1 MPEKLNAALRRAPVT
16 VTLVAVLWAVGA
28 ATGSV
33 LNGPPPA
40 LRAVVGSGVGP
51 VRDGRWWTV
60 LTSLPWCAQLLG
72 YVATSLAVVA
82 LLPFAE
88 RRLGAARTV
97 AAALALQVVGVL
109 GGCVLV
115 GLPHDGD
122 RWFTQLGHTVMLGP
136 SAAVVGVVLLA
147 SAGFGP
153 LWRRRARLLL
163 LSGLAMMVLYS
174 GMLGDVL
181 RLGTGLVG
189 LVAGVATLG
198 RRREVRRSS
207 RSETRVL
214 VALLVAVSAIGP
226 LVAALAE
233 TRVGPLAVLRYVFTS
248 PIPGPATVRQ
258 VCQEPSGVC
267 AAAQTRVR
275 LGGWGTAAMSVM
287 PVVLLL
293 VSAVGLWRGRRPA
306 WGAALVL
313 NVALGVAGLALA
325 GHTASRAADQLM
337 LLGSGV
343 HVHAWLVLALP
354 ALQPFGVAV
363 VLLATRRRFRLS
375 APPGMLA
382 AAGRTVALTFVA
394 VSVVFVVGGLT
405 LRRGFAPHPDL
416 AALLADLPTRLFPPD
431 YLGTLTPA
439 FLPVSAPARWL
450 FEGIGPV
457 FWAVGCV
464 AALRVFL
471 TDRLAAGDR
480 DRLRELTRR
489 GGSTLSWMATWKGNA
504 AWFTPDGAAGLAYR
518 VLGGVALTVGGP
530 VGEETAAGEAVR
542 GFVAH
547 CREQGW
553 TPALYG
559 VVDEVAAIVRETGWS
574 SVQVAE
580 ETLLPLADLS
590 FTGRRWQDVRTA
602 VNRAHREGVT
612 PCWTTWSAAPAAVRE
627 QVRAL
632 SAEWSAGKGLPEMG
646 FTLGGLEEVD
656 DPQVRMLLAVDA
668 EERVLAVTSWLPVR
682 AEGVT
687 VGWTLDF
694 MRRRADAPSGIME
707 FLIATAALDVRA
719 DGAALLSLSGAPL
732 ARVGGQNG
740 DSTLQRLLDLLARRL
755 EPVYGFGSLLA
766 FKAKFQP
773 LYRPLFLAYPDP
785 VALPVIGN
793 ALARAY
799 LPELTPRMF
808 TRLARAVLG

>member
-1 MPEKLNAALRRAPVT
+1 M
-16 VTLVAVLWAVGA
+16 
-28 ATGSV
+28 
-33 LNGPPPA
+33 
-40 LRAVVGSGVGP
+40 
-51 VRDGRWWTV
+51 
-60 LTSLPWCAQLLG
+60 
-72 YVATSLAVVA
+72 
-82 LLPFAE
+82 
-88 RRLGAARTV
+88 
-97 AAALALQVVGVL
+97 
-109 GGCVLV
+109 
-115 GLPHDGD
+115 
-122 RWFTQLGHTVMLGP
+122 
-136 SAAVVGVVLLA
+136 
-147 SAGFGP
+147 
-153 LWRRRARLLL
+153 
-163 LSGLAMMVLYS
+163 
-174 GMLGDVL
+174 
-181 RLGTGLVG
+181 
-189 LVAGVATLG
+189 
-198 RRREVRRSS
+198 
-207 RSETRVL
+207 
-214 VALLVAVSAIGP
+214 
-226 LVAALAE
+226 
-233 TRVGPLAVLRYVFTS
+233 
-248 PIPGPATVRQ
+248 
-258 VCQEPSGVC
+258 
-267 AAAQTRVR
+267 
-275 LGGWGTAAMSVM
+275 
-287 PVVLLL
+287 
-293 VSAVGLWRGRRPA
+293 
-306 WGAALVL
+306 
-313 NVALGVAGLALA
+313 
-325 GHTASRAADQLM
+325 
-337 LLGSGV
+337 
-343 HVHAWLVLALP
+343 
-354 ALQPFGVAV
+354 
-363 VLLATRRRFRLS
+363 
-375 APPGMLA
+375 
-382 AAGRTVALTFVA
+382 
-394 VSVVFVVGGLT
+394 
-405 LRRGFAPHPDL
+405 
-416 AALLADLPTRLFPPD
+416 
-431 YLGTLTPA
+431 
-439 FLPVSAPARWL
+439 
-450 FEGIGPV
+450 

-530 VGEETAAGEAVR
+530 VGDETAAGDAVR

-602 VNRAHREGVT
+602 VNRARREGVT
-612 PCWTTWSAAPAAVRE
+612 ACWTAWSAAPAAVRE

-646 FTLGGLEEVD
+646 FTLGGLDEVD

-668 EERVLAVTSWLPVR
+668 AERVLAVTSWLPVR

-732 ARVGGQNG
+732 ARVSATDGAADG
-740 DSTLQRLLDLLARRL
+740 DGLQRLLDLLARRL

-799 LPELTPRMF
+799 LPELTPRAL